1 MRLTIKLIL
10 GSVIALTLGLAA
22 ASPILIPNLALTNKI
37 QIEVDVVYAYF
48 GVQDFNQNV
57 TGLSRNLTGAPHIVS
72 YFFVLNVTNRSNKL
86 AMIGEF
92 EASAAP
98 EILVQNGTEVVGSK
112 KLAERTTASPITTE
126 SFGVS
131 KENPIITDLRDLSR
145 FYPGWSQYW
154 SPNKSRLIALTGMVE
169 VSSVAYTALTNG
181 TIYLY
186 GEARGK
192 PYEGGTL
199 SRGFSLKQI
208 QLQKIGK
215 EFLYNALLSEN
226 QLLRFGGNNID
237 VYIET
242 RS

>member
-10 GSVIALTLGLAA
+10 GNVIALTLGLAA

-57 TGLSRNLTGAPHIVS
+57 TGLSRNLTGVPHIVS

-86 AMIGEF
+86 ALIGEF
-92 EASAAP
+92 EVSAAP

-112 KLAERTTASPITTE
+112 KLAERTTE

-131 KENPIITDLRDLSR
+131 KENPIVTDLRDLSR

-226 QLLRFGGNNID
+226 QLLRFDGNNID
-237 VYIET
+237 LYIET